1 MIAYISGQVLFRA
14 SRYILVDVSGVGY
27 KLNIS
32 LETLGTLKPEKG
44 KRVELFTHLY
54 VRENALDL
62 YGFATMAELE
72 FFELLIGISGIGPK
86 SAINVL
92 SLAPLDSL
100 KRAISSGD
108 TVSLTKVS
116 GIGKRIAEKI
126 ILELRDKLGRG
137 ESSPV
142 GEDEEQVID
151 ALVSL
156 GYTAK
161 EARDALRKI
170 SDKSLTLNLRIKAA
184 LKILGTSK

>member
-1 MIAYISGQVLFRA
+1 MIARIAGEVLFRA
-14 SRYILVDVSGVGY
+14 SRYLLVDVHGVGY
-27 KLNIS
+27 KLAVS
-32 LETLGTLKPEKG
+32 LETLSALEPKKGTH
-44 KRVELFTHLY
+44 VELFTHLH

-72 FFELLIGISGIGPK
+72 FFELLIGIPGIGPK

-137 ESSPV
+137 ESVPA
-142 GEDEEQVID
+142 GEEEGQAID
-151 ALVSL
+151 ALISL

-170 SDKSLTLNLRIKAA
+170 SGETLTLDARIRAA
-184 LKILGTSK
+184 LKILGTKR